1 MESIE
6 EKLTAFLFYMNRS
19 KTMNEEKE
27 FFLTQEGLE
36 DLEAE
41 LEELKTVKRKEIAE
55 KIKTAREFGDL
66 SENAEYDQ
74 AKNEQAQIEDRI
86 NRIEHILRNASI
98 IEHEEV
104 SKEEIGIGAS
114 VRLMDKE
121 FNEEVTYTIVGTAE
135 ADPKKG
141 RISNVSPVGKQ
152 LLGKKVGDSV
162 EVQVGDFTSVYEV
175 LGINE

>member
-1 MESIE
+1 
-6 EKLTAFLFYMNRS
+6 
-19 KTMNEEKE
+19 MNEEKE

-114 VRLMDKE
+114 VRLMDKV

>member
-1 MESIE
+1 
-6 EKLTAFLFYMNRS
+6 
-19 KTMNEEKE
+19 MNEEKE

-36 DLEAE
+36 ELEAE

>member
-1 MESIE
+1 
-6 EKLTAFLFYMNRS
+6 
-19 KTMNEEKE
+19 MNEEKE

>member
-1 MESIE
+1 MS
-6 EKLTAFLFYMNRS
+6 
-19 KTMNEEKE
+19 EEKE

-36 DLEAE
+36 ELEAE
-41 LEELKTVKRKEIAE
+41 LEELKTIKRKEIAE

-86 NRIEHILRNASI
+86 NRIENILRNASI
-98 IEHEEV
+98 IEEEEV
-104 SKEEIGIGAS
+104 SKEEIGIGAR
-114 VRLMDKE
+114 VRLNDKE
-121 FNEEVTYTIVGTAE
+121 FNEEVIFTIVGTAE

-141 RISNVSPVGKQ
+141 RISNVSPVGKE
-152 LLGKKVGDSV
+152 LLGKKVGDV
-162 EVQVGDFTSVYEV
+162 IEVVVGEYKSVYEV